1 MTGLVIIV
9 AVTALLGLV
18 LWAFDRRRKCRGRY
32 DVVVSEAPQQ
42 PAEVAKE
49 SAPEEPQAKEQCC
62 GMHIVCEKDSLMPLS
77 TDIEYYDDEE
87 LDRYAG
93 READAYADSEIEEW
107 RDILLTLRPE
117 EIAGWARSVQLR
129 GITMPSPIRDELLL
143 IVSEARASRT

>member
-18 LWAFDRRRKCRGRY
+18 LWWFDRRRRHRSGY
-32 DVVVSEAPQQ
+32 DVVVSQAPQS
-42 PAEVAKE
+42 AEEAKE
-49 SAPEEPQAKEQCC
+49 TAQEESAKEQCC

-77 TDIEYYDDEE
+77 ADIEYYDDEE

-93 READAYADSEIEEW
+93 RGADAYSDSEIEEW

-143 IVSEARASRT
+143 IVSEARASRP

>member
-1 MTGLVIIV
+1 MTGLLIIV
-9 AVTALLGLV
+9 AVTVLVGIV
-18 LWAFDRRRKCRGRY
+18 LWWFDRRGRHRA
-32 DVVVSEAPQQ
+32 VESVAETPQQ
-42 PAEVAKE
+42 PAEDAKE

-77 TDIEYYDDEE
+77 ADIEYYDDEE

-143 IVSEARASRT
+143 IVSEARASRI

>member
-9 AVTALLGLV
+9 AVTVLVGLV
-18 LWAFDRRRKCRGRY
+18 LWAFDHRRKCLGRY
-32 DVVVSEAPQQ
+32 DVEVTETPQ
-42 PAEVAKE
+42 PAEDAKE
-49 SAPEEPQAKEQCC
+49 TTPEPPAKEECC

-77 TDIEYYDDEE
+77 ADIEYYDDEE

-129 GITMPSPIRDELLL
+129 GITMPSTIRDELLL

>member
-1 MTGLVIIV
+1 MTGLAIIV
-9 AVTALLGLV
+9 AVTVLVGIV
-18 LWAFDRRRKCRGRY
+18 LWAFDRRSRHRA
-32 DVVVSEAPQQ
+32 VESVAETPQQ

-49 SAPEEPQAKEQCC
+49 SALEEPQAKEECC

-77 TDIEYYDDEE
+77 ADIEYYDDEE

-93 READAYADSEIEEW
+93 READAYADNEIEEW